1 MVRGGM
7 RLRTPSLA
15 GMAIGALPT
24 GVKRGHP
31 AAKQQFGSRDWR
43 QGLEERIM
51 TTKQVAVITGGA
63 SGIGEATARRFAA
76 DGYAVVILDQ
86 NQEAGATVAT
96 SLGSSATFY
105 ACDVTD
111 ARQLDRLA
119 ATVEAE
125 LGPADVLVT
134 SAGLIPNSEGIM
146 DMDMAA
152 HDRMWQVNYN
162 GTVHACRSFARQM
175 IPRQRG
181 AILTLG
187 SINSRMPLPIPAYN
201 MGKAAI
207 ERLTQLLAVELG
219 RHGIR
224 VNSVAPTYVMTP
236 PLRAKVASG
245 QRDLN
250 KIMAVHALKQLPE
263 PKDIANAIA
272 FLCSDAAATITGI
285 LLPVDAGWLAGVSY
299 RTYAGGVPWQE

>member
-1 MVRGGM
+1 
-7 RLRTPSLA
+7 
-15 GMAIGALPT
+15 
-24 GVKRGHP
+24 
-31 AAKQQFGSRDWR
+31 
-43 QGLEERIM
+43 LEERIM
-51 TTKQVAVITGGA
+51 TKNQVAVITGGA

-76 DGYAVVILDQ
+76 DGYAVAILDQ
-86 NQEAGATVAT
+86 NQEAGAAVAT
-96 SLGSSATFY
+96 SLDGGANFY

-111 ARQLDRLA
+111 ARLLESLA
-119 ATVEAE
+119 AKVEAE

-162 GTVHACRSFARQM
+162 GTLHACRSFARQM
-175 IPRQRG
+175 ILRQRG
-181 AILTLG
+181 AIVTLG

-219 RHGIR
+219 RYGIR
-224 VNSVAPTYVMTP
+224 VNSVGPTYVMTP